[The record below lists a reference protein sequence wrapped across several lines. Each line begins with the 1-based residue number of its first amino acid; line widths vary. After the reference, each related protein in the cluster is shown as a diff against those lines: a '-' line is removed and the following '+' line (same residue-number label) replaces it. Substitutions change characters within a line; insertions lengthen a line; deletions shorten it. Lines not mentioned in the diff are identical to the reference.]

1 MEIVPIKNQSINI
14 NWPWLVLG
22 ALLVATDTGLNTEY
36 LYDQEKAITSL
47 VLAAPVAALAAA
59 ASLPAMEQAFQIR
72 HYAKGF
78 GFLLLAI
85 VLGAFS
91 LSASFDRT
99 SSGLDAKQAIGRSS
113 NELRSIALAK
123 LNEAQV
129 DRRNAERR
137 IKDEAHPSCNWP
149 RYLKTKGCPK
159 WGRAMA
165 DLKDARQRIAEARAD
180 LKKHQVSVIVDP
192 AGKRVSAM
200 LGIKQESYNRW
211 QPILLPV
218 GLQLGGLLFIWLAF
232 SGSSPRQD
240 DPPMPEL
247 SPRKDQA

>member
-1 MEIVPIKNQSINI
+1 MPGAVQQFKGIAHIHPWRSSPSKTNPSTSTGPGLPLERCLSPPIPASIPNI
-14 NWPWLVLG
+14 CM
-22 ALLVATDTGLNTEY
+22 TRR
-36 LYDQEKAITSL
+36 QAITSL

-99 SSGLDAKQAIGRSS
+99 SSGRDAKQAVGRSS
-113 NELRSIALAK
+113 NEFRSIAQAK
-123 LNEAQV
+123 LNEAQA
-129 DRRNAERR
+129 DRRDAERR

-165 DLKDARQRIAEARAD
+165 DLKDAKTAD
-180 LKKHQVSVIVDP
+180 
-192 AGKRVSAM
+192 
-200 LGIKQESYNRW
+200 Y
-211 QPILLPV
+211 
-218 GLQLGGLLFIWLAF
+218 
-232 SGSSPRQD
+232 
-240 DPPMPEL
+240 
-247 SPRKDQA
+247 